1 VGAGEIATDRER
13 ERVKRQSSFT
23 CKHKM
28 SGNCKTAAIPTTS
41 GNGNQLNNNN
51 GARSQDIYALQQ

>member
-1 VGAGEIATDRER
+1 
-13 ERVKRQSSFT
+13 
-23 CKHKM
+23 M

-51 GARSQDIYALQQ
+51 GARSQDIYALKKMQKFKNMFNILITIKNLLENFRKK